1 MTNGKSRIKPKE
13 YESLRARL
21 LKLKALSEGGV
32 GGEAENARVLL
43 GRFLDEYGL
52 PLEAFLAPEAEAKP
66 RVFRSIGTSGITFTL
81 LLQCYCKMTDAREM
95 RYRVIGRNLIID
107 LTDYQYA
114 ELRSMFDFYRK
125 QFAKEKKRVM
135 DEMLSAFLQR
145 HDLFPVSSGVE
156 DGDDK
161 EELSLE
167 EKMRINRIASLA
179 TGMDVTSYHKQ
190 LEGK

>member
-1 MTNGKSRIKPKE
+1 MTSKVKPKE
-13 YESLRARL
+13 YESLRARV
-21 LKLKALSEGGV
+21 LKLKALSESGV

-43 GRFLDEYGL
+43 GRFLDKYGL

-66 RVFRSIGTSGITFTL
+66 RVFRGIGTSGITFTL
-81 LLQCYCKMTDAREM
+81 LLHCYCKMTDARKM

-135 DEMLSAFLQR
+135 DEMLYAFLHR
-145 HDLFPVSSGVE
+145 HDLFPASSDVE
-156 DGDDK
+156 DGGDK

-167 EKMRINRIASLA
+167 EKMRINRIANLA
-179 TGMDVTSYHKQ
+179 TGMDATSYHKQ
-190 LEGK
+190 LGGK

>member
-21 LKLKALSEGGV
+21 MKLKALSESGV

-81 LLQCYCKMTDAREM
+81 LLHCYCKMTDARKM

-125 QFAKEKKRVM
+125 LFAKEKKRVM
-135 DEMLSAFLQR
+135 DEMLSAFLHR
-145 HDLFPVSSGVE
+145 HDLFPANLSVE
-156 DGDDK
+156 DGGDE
-161 EELSLE
+161 EELSPE
-167 EKMRINRIASLA
+167 ERMRLNRIVSMAK
-179 TGMDVTSYHKQ
+179 GMDATSYHKQ